1 MIIDIIRLKSGVVD
15 KINIDEVISIS
26 KEQLENTGILELNE
40 VNVVGNIIKNN
51 IDEYILNVR
60 VYGKMILPC
69 SVSLK
74 PTEYPF
80 DFEIDGNIQELLE
93 EIGENEKNLENTIDI
108 FQIIWENIL
117 MEIPIRV
124 VNENVHDIKLEGE
137 GWQFVTGERKT
148 VNPELEKLKDLLK
161 WKERC

>member
-1 MIIDIIRLKSGVVD
+1 MNIDIIRLKSGIVNKIDID
-15 KINIDEVISIS
+15 KVIKIEE
-26 KEQLENTGILELNE
+26 EQLKNTGILELDE
-40 VNVVGNIIKNN
+40 INVVGNITKNN
-51 IDEYILNVR
+51 IDEYILNIR

-69 SVSLK
+69 SISLK
-74 PTEYPF
+74 PTDYPF
-80 DFEIDGNIQELLE
+80 DLEINGNIKDLLE

-148 VNPELEKLKDLLK
+148 INPELEKLKDLL
-161 WKERC
+161 